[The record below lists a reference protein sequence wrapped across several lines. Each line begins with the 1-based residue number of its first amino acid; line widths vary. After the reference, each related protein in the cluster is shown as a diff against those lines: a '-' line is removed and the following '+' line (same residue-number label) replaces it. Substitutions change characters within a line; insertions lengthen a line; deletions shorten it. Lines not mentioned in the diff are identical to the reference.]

1 MYITQNDILNMRIR
15 AGRPMSDGEILFDLL
30 RDHKQSPEY
39 QHAVDGQRYYLA
51 LHDVLEH
58 DFRQEH
64 LTEDVEDPETGARAP
79 QNTVFTNPNRS
90 NHHASNPFF
99 REQVIQK
106 AAYLLG
112 KEPSVS
118 VEGAEASK
126 ELAQYADALSDTTDA
141 AFNRAVKRW
150 CTQASIGGRA
160 FLHEYKDADGALKQ
174 AVVTYTNALPVYDQ
188 EYEETLQEL
197 IYFYETRVRLGADR
211 WQTITHAEWWT
222 KGGVTYWIHE
232 TGDSFRPDPE
242 KPGVQPHYWEVTLAN
257 AGPDGVTM
265 VEVSREGKVF
275 ERFPWIELKNNEDGT
290 GDLLGVKDLIDAYDL
305 VQNTGT
311 NNILDFNEFFAII
324 QGFGG
329 EQASTVVRK
338 LRVNRAVNVGSAAQS
353 GNIELKQL
361 DLGMQGRI
369 DWLKALRDAIYEF
382 GMAVDVKSV
391 ENLGSAPSG
400 TSLKFQYTLLDLK
413 AENMISEMRPALS
426 EHFWFVTQEINRA
439 QGTEYDA
446 SLVDVSFNK
455 SLIVNDTDTVAII
468 TQSADIVPERILL
481 AHHPFVTDPDAAM
494 KEMKEQRKQKAR
506 EQQKLMG
513 AYGIGP
519 EKDED
524 GEKDEDQA

>member
-1 MYITQNDILNMRIR
+1 MYITQNDILNLRIR
-15 AGRPMSDGEILFDLL
+15 AGKPLSDGEILFDLL
-30 RDHKQSPEY
+30 RDHKESPEFK
-39 QHAVDGQRYYLA
+39 HAEEGQRYFRA
-51 LHDVLEH
+51 LHDVFKV

-64 LTEDVEDPETGARAP
+64 LTESVQDPETGATEER
-79 QNTVFTNPNRS
+79 NTTFTNMNRS
-90 NHHASNPFF
+90 NHHAANPFF

-118 VEGAEASK
+118 VTGAETSR
-126 ELAQYADALSDTTDA
+126 ELAGYAEALAGTTGA

-150 CTQASIGGRA
+150 CTQASVGGRA

-174 AVVTYTNALPVYDQ
+174 TVVTYTNALPVYDR

-197 IYFYETRVRLGADR
+197 IYFYETRVKLGPEK
-211 WQTITHAEWWT
+211 WKTVTHAEWWT
-222 KGGVTYWIHE
+222 KDGVTYWIHE
-232 TGDSFRPDPE
+232 TGEAFVPDPE
-242 KPGVQPHYWEVTLAN
+242 KPGVQPHYWEVTYAN
-257 AGPDGVTM
+257 AAPDGVTM
-265 VEVSREGKVF
+265 VETGREGKSF

-329 EQASTVVRK
+329 EQASAVVRK
-338 LRVNRAVNVGSAAQS
+338 LRVNRAVNVGSAAHN

-369 DWLKALRDAIYEF
+369 DWMKALRDAIYEF

-413 AENMISEMRPALS
+413 AENMIAEMRAALNT
-426 EHFWFVTQEINRA
+426 HFWFVTQEINRT
-439 QGTEYDA
+439 QGTDYDA

-468 TQSADIVPERILL
+468 TQSTDIVPERILL

-494 KEMKEQRKQKAR
+494 EEMAAQRKRKLKEQRT
-506 EQQKLMG
+506 LMG
-513 AYGIGP
+513 AYGAGP
-519 EKDED
+519 DEEDED
-524 GEKDEDQA
+524 GDDR